1 MKIPISIRKDKNMSA
16 SALFGV
22 ATLLIFWGAIS
33 WFIYSAELNWL
44 GMLLCLSG
52 FIYIVLGI
60 VARWVRLPA
69 ALFGTTLYVA
79 FLVFECYLGVNHGKD
94 LVMTGLF
101 FKIPVVILL
110 LVAMASALRCSTA
123 YKVVIM
129 SLAVALIISF
139 GFFAHALWL
148 NSQWRAEVSAHAIYE
163 GSEQA
168 KQDFK
173 KGRLRLFEFHGENG
187 EDKFSGRHQEQ
198 FEIWYA
204 EYHPSVYV
212 ERISEEK
219 WVETYNQFMN
229 LWSSRP
235 SNSMSAKVKFDQD
248 HNDHRTNN

>member
-1 MKIPISIRKDKNMSA
+1 MKIPIGIRKDKNATA

-22 ATLLIFWGAIS
+22 ATLLIFWGAIG

-44 GMLLCLSG
+44 GMLLCFSG

-69 ALFGTTLYVA
+69 ALVSVILYMA
-79 FLVFECYLGVNHGKD
+79 FLVFECYLSVNHGED
-94 LVMTGLF
+94 LVMTGLI
-101 FKIPVVILL
+101 FKIPIVILL
-110 LVAMASALRCSTA
+110 LVAVVSALRCSKA

-129 SLAVALIISF
+129 SLAAALVVSL
-139 GFFAHALWL
+139 GFFTHALWL
-148 NSQWRAEVSAHAIYE
+148 NSLWKAEVSVQATYE

-168 KQDFK
+168 KQDFQ

-187 EDKFSGRHQEQ
+187 EDKFSGRHQGQ

-212 ERISEEK
+212 RRISEEK
-219 WVETYNQFMN
+219 WVETYNQFMK
-229 LWSSRP
+229 LWSSWP
-235 SNSMSAKVKFDQD
+235 SNSMPSQGKIRSKP
-248 HNDHRTNN
+248 